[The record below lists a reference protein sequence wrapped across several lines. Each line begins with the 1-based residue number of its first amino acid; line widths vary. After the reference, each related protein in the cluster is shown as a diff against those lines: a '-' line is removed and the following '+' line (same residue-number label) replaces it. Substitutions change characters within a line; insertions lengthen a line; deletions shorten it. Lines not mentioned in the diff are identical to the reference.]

1 MDPSP
6 SLARVNSGSP
16 ASAIAKLWSEE
27 VADFLFRHRL
37 ALFLYVAFVYLISYN
52 AQWQMGP
59 DSALYLTLGRNLA
72 LGRGYT
78 YHGEPHGL
86 VYPGLP
92 CALAILYKIFGP
104 RAYIPA
110 ADGLMLLCGFG
121 SLLLTY
127 RLMHLAFDRV
137 TAVVVTLGVA
147 NTREFFHY
155 CYDILTDMPYLFGV
169 MLFLAG
175 HEAIFHTNPNRPKAR
190 WWDWLFFISGLVI
203 AISTRPTMLGL
214 LGIWIAIVLWN
225 ALIHRRNRAL
235 AAWSVGLT
243 ILAIALFFCFDPRH
257 AATPARSL
265 SYESDLLKIFLHG
278 AGNQLFVVAPAN
290 ARQLF
295 FITAARAAFG
305 IKMGSIWISAFFGA
319 LILAAGVALIRLR
332 ALWGLWVAVSI
343 LMMILVVPHER
354 YVLQILPLL
363 VLAWWRTI
371 LAIERRLPRTLG
383 HVAFVS
389 LFVLGSS
396 PNGAMLGAIAV
407 HQRMVPFLAHYSQ
420 GEYVP
425 YQTFGNELPKYVAP
439 DDPVFCPRG
448 YARVLTFLSDR
459 NVYEMGEPLPTDLS
473 AHPPLVIVDPTDT
486 EMAPW
491 LTGLHLSVIPQ
502 PLLTIPRAHLPALTL
517 YPTQPTP

>member
-1 MDPSP
+1 MDPSIGP
-6 SLARVNSGSP
+6 AGIHTGSP
-16 ASAIAKLWSEE
+16 APAIARPLSEQ
-27 VADFLFRHRL
+27 VADFLFRYRR
-37 ALFLYVAFVYLISYN
+37 AFFLYLLAVYLVSYN

-92 CALAILYKIFGP
+92 CALAILYKIFGQ
-104 RAYIPA
+104 RGYIPA
-110 ADGLMLLCGFG
+110 ADGLMLLCGLG
-121 SLLLTY
+121 SLALVY
-127 RLMHLAFDRV
+127 RLISLAFDRT

-147 NTREFFHY
+147 NTAEFFHY

-175 HEAIFHTNPNRPKAR
+175 NEAIFQRNPNRPKAR
-190 WWDWLFFISGLVI
+190 WWDWLFFVSGLLI

-214 LGIWIAIVLWN
+214 LGIWIAIVLYN

-235 AAWSVGLT
+235 AGWTVGLT
-243 ILAIALFFCFDPRH
+243 ILAVVLFFFFDPRH
-257 AATPARSL
+257 AASPSRSL
-265 SYESDLLKIFLHG
+265 SYESDLLKILLHG
-278 AGNQLFVVAPAN
+278 AGHQLTVVAPAN

-305 IKMGSIWISAFFGA
+305 MKLGSVWINAFFAA
-319 LILAAGVALIRLR
+319 LILGAGVALTRIR

-343 LMMILVVPHER
+343 LMMILIVPHER

-371 LAIERRLPRTLG
+371 LAIERCLPRKLANI
-383 HVAFVS
+383 AFVS
-389 LFVLGSS
+389 LFILGTS
-396 PNGAMLGAIAV
+396 PNGTMLGAISV
-407 HQRMVPFLAHYSQ
+407 HQRMSPFLAHYSQ
-420 GEYVP
+420 GEFLP
-425 YQTFGNELPKYVAP
+425 YQTLGDELPKYAKP

-459 NVYEMGEPLPTDLS
+459 NVYEMGEPLPADLA
-473 AHPPLVIVDPTDT
+473 AHPPLVIVDPTDN
-486 EMAPW
+486 EMPPW
-491 LTGLHLSVIPQ
+491 LAGLHISVIPQ
-502 PLLTIPRAHLPALTL
+502 PLLAVPRGHLPALTL
-517 YPTQPTP
+517 YPTRSTP